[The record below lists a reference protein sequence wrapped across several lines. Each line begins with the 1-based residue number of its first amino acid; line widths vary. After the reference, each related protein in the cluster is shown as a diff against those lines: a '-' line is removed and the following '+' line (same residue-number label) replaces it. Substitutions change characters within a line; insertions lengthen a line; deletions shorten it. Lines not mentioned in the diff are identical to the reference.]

1 MLHKTI
7 YKARNIFKYSEQ
19 LPENST
25 KNFTSFSR
33 SRVPFDQSNTLFDQ
47 SNRNRI
53 AIESFRDSKIIFF
66 IISIDRAKVST
77 DPKSFS
83 SNFT

>member
-1 MLHKTI
+1 MFHKTI
-7 YKARNIFKYSEQ
+7 YKAWNLFKYSEQ

-25 KNFTSFSR
+25 KNFTSFSQ
-33 SRVPFDQSNTLFDQ
+33 SRVPFDRSNTLFDQ